1 MVPMHPHSIVITC
14 LLSCA
19 HFLSAQKTA
28 APNILWI
35 SCEDLSPHFDFY
47 GDSTIKTPNL
57 TKLAS
62 EGVVYENVFTTAGV
76 CSPSRCAIITGMNQV
91 SVGGHNMRTLLNT
104 FPEKTGLPMSYSI
117 VTPPPV
123 KPFSEYLRTKG
134 YYCTNNSKTD
144 YQFEA
149 PATAWDE
156 SSANASWRKRKEG
169 QPFFAVFNLMVT
181 HESQVWQRKNHPLHV
196 EPSAVNVPPYYP
208 DTKTVRAD
216 MARFLSNVVDMDSL
230 VGGLLKQLADDKLLD
245 NTIIFFWTDHGDG
258 LPNYKRELY
267 DRGTHVPLV
276 IRFPDKKQAGSR
288 SDRLISS
295 IDFGPTVLS
304 LAGIQPPPYMQGR
317 AFLGKHAERKPN
329 EYVYSARDRMDS
341 EYDRVRAVRDKRYRY
356 IRNFRPDL
364 PSYQNVEYRLQQN
377 MMKEMLSMKENGKLN
392 EVQMRWFAPGK
403 PKEELYDLQTDPFE
417 LTNLAS
423 SDKHTAELTRLR
435 KEMDRWLVYANDQG
449 AIPEKELISRMWNGH
464 DKPPVTE
471 PIVVDR
477 SKGLTVTLSTA
488 TPGASVGF
496 KVIRQGQ
503 AEPAS
508 WSVYSMSIKVE
519 PGSTLKCFA
528 HRIGYEPSRETIESF

>member
-1 MVPMHPHSIVITC
+1 MRFTDKTYINSIVTIW

-19 HFLSAQKTA
+19 HLLSAQKTA
-28 APNILWI
+28 PPNILWI

-62 EGVVYENVFTTAGV
+62 EGVVYENVFATAGV

-123 KPFSEYLRTKG
+123 KPFPELLRTKG

-149 PATAWDE
+149 PVTAWDE
-156 SSANASWRKRKEG
+156 SSAKATWRSRKG
-169 QPFFAVFNLMVT
+169 NQPFFAVFNLMVT

-196 EPSAVNVPPYYP
+196 DPSAVKVPPYYP

-216 MARFLSNVVDMDSL
+216 MARFMSNVVDLDSL
-230 VGGLLKQLADDKLLD
+230 VGELLKQLAEDHLLD
-245 NTIIFFWTDHGDG
+245 NTIIFFWSDHGDG

-267 DRGTHVPLV
+267 DRGTHIPLV

-295 IDFGPTVLS
+295 IDFAPTVLS
-304 LAGIQPPPYMQGR
+304 LAGIQPPQYMQGR
-317 AFLGKHAERKPN
+317 SFLGQYADQKPN

-356 IRNFRPDL
+356 IRNFMPDL
-364 PSYQNVEYRLQQN
+364 PSYQNVE
-377 MMKEMLSMKENGKLN
+377 
-392 EVQMRWFAPGK
+392 
-403 PKEELYDLQTDPFE
+403 
-417 LTNLAS
+417 
-423 SDKHTAELTRLR
+423 
-435 KEMDRWLVYANDQG
+435 
-449 AIPEKELISRMWNGH
+449 
-464 DKPPVTE
+464 
-471 PIVVDR
+471 
-477 SKGLTVTLSTA
+477 
-488 TPGASVGF
+488 
-496 KVIRQGQ
+496 
-503 AEPAS
+503 
-508 WSVYSMSIKVE
+508 
-519 PGSTLKCFA
+519 
-528 HRIGYEPSRETIESF
+528 